1 MNMDG
6 KLFRPFLYVKM
17 SDNFYVQLKC
27 LNLLNKQKNVL
38 LHKKVLDNKLLWV

>member
-6 KLFRPFLYVKM
+6 KVFRPFLYVKM

-27 LNLLNKQKNVL
+27 LNIINKR
-38 LHKKVLDNKLLWV
+38 KKYLITYKSS

>member
-6 KLFRPFLYVKM
+6 KVFRPFLYVKM
-17 SDNFYVQLKC
+17 FDNFYVQLKC
-27 LNLLNKQKNVL
+27 LNLLNKRKNVL